1 MRVTGEEERKFMS
14 KKTKKV
20 IKYTDEDL
28 GEVEV
33 IHDFLPNPSELILKK
48 ESIKVTLSLSKNSVS
63 FFKKMAKK
71 NNTQYQKMI
80 RALIDRYAEEYK
92 EAG

>member
-1 MRVTGEEERKFMS
+1 MS
-14 KKTKKV
+14 KRIKKE
-20 IKYTDEDL
+20 IEYTDEDL
-28 GEVEV
+28 GDIEVV
-33 IHDFLPNPSELILKK
+33 HDFLPRPDELVLKK
-48 ESIKVTLSLSKNSVS
+48 ESVKVTLSSSKNSVA

-71 NNTQYQKMI
+71 NHTQYQKMI